1 MIRFFNPVTYV
12 ALLGTFILYV
22 ADATG
27 KVSLFTWD
35 ILRWS
40 VRRPYKFR
48 AIIEQMQSIGYDSVP
63 VISLTAFATGSVLAL
78 QSFQGFQRFG
88 AESMV
93 GTVVALSVTR
103 ELGPMLTS
111 IMVAA
116 RAGSAMAAQ
125 LGTMKVTEQIDA
137 LYTLSANPI
146 KYLIVPRFIAAILIF
161 PALTAVADMVGILG
175 GSFIG
180 VEVLGSNP
188 IVYFKKTF
196 EFMELNDIYS
206 GLFKSVVFGAIV
218 AIICCYQG
226 FKTSGGAEGVGQAT
240 TNAVVVS
247 SILIF
252 IFDYILTAFL
262 FSGF

>member
-1 MIRFFNPVTYV
+1 MLGAATIYV
-12 ALLGTFILYV
+12 LTAVGE
-22 ADATG
+22 
-27 KVSLFTWD
+27 VSLFAWD

-40 VRRPYKFR
+40 VRPPFKIR
-48 AIIEQMQSIGYDSVP
+48 AIFEQMMVIGYESTP

-93 GTVVALSVTR
+93 GTVVALSTTR
-103 ELGPMLTS
+103 ELGPMLTA

-146 KYLIVPRFIAAILIF
+146 KYLIVPRFIAATLML
-161 PALTAVADMVGILG
+161 PVLTVIADAVGIAG
-175 GSFIG
+175 GAFIG

-196 EFMELNDIYS
+196 EFLELNDIYS
-206 GLFKSVVFGAIV
+206 GLFKSMVFGATV
-218 AIICCYQG
+218 AVICCYQG
-226 FKTSGGAEGVGQAT
+226 FKTKGGAEGVGQAT
-240 TNAVVVS
+240 TSAVVIS

-252 IFDYILTAFL
+252 ILDYVLTAFL
-262 FSGF
+262 FTGA

>member
-1 MIRFFNPVTYV
+1 MIRFINPITYV
-12 ALLGTFILYV
+12 EMIGAAAIYIFAAVGE
-22 ADATG
+22 
-27 KVSLFTWD
+27 VSLFAWE

-40 VRRPYKFR
+40 VRPPFKIR
-48 AIIEQMQSIGYDSVP
+48 AIFEQMMIIGYESTP

-93 GTVVALSVTR
+93 GTVVALSTTR
-103 ELGPMLTS
+103 ELGPMLTA

-146 KYLIVPRFIAAILIF
+146 KYLIVPRFIAATLIL
-161 PALTAVADMVGILG
+161 PVLTVIADAVGILG
-175 GSFIG
+175 GALIG

-188 IVYFKKTF
+188 VVYFKKTF

-206 GLFKSVVFGAIV
+206 GLFKATVFGAIV

-226 FKTSGGAEGVGQAT
+226 FKTKGGAEGVGTAT
-240 TNAVVVS
+240 TRAVVIS

-252 IFDYILTAFL
+252 IFDYVLTAFL
-262 FSGF
+262 FSGV